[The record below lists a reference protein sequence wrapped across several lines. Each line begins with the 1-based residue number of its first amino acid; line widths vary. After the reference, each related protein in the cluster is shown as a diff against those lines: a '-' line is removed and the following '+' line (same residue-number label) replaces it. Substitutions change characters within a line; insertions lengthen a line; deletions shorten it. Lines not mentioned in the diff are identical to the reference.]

1 MTQNDAEPRDSEHT
15 VKCELVAQVLR
26 SFGALRLEVTG
37 LSMLPSVWPG
47 DILLIERRD
56 MREIA
61 QGDIALFARHN
72 RLVAHRVLYKMA
84 VDDRA
89 LAITRGDG
97 ALSSDDPVSQTELL
111 GRVRNI
117 FRAGEYVK
125 PDVDLRFRMRVTTEI
140 IRRFGWGARI
150 LAFLH
155 RLQGDRWRQETL
167 CKS

>member
-1 MTQNDAEPRDSEHT
+1 MKENHLKLRDRGHAL
-15 VKCELVAQVLR
+15 KCEIAAQILR
-26 SFGALRLEVTG
+26 SFGTLRLQVTG

-47 DILLIERRD
+47 DILFIERRD

-61 QGDIALFARHN
+61 EGDIALFARHN
-72 RLVAHRVLYKMA
+72 RLVAHRVLYKTA

-89 LAITRGDG
+89 HAITRGDG
-97 ALSSDDPVSQTELL
+97 VLSSDDPVSQTELL

-117 FRAGEYVK
+117 LRAGKYVK
-125 PDVDLRFRMRVTTEI
+125 PSVDLRFWTRVTSKI

-155 RLQGDRWRQETL
+155 RLQGDAWRPETL